1 MKTKIM
7 INGLPGNMARIVAEQ
22 AFVNPDFAVIP
33 FSLSSERNAGR
44 KYLINDSL
52 SVKLI
57 PPTKLVKTLCELKEK
72 ENFFIIIDFV
82 IPAAVNI
89 NGKAYCN
96 ANIPFVMGTTG
107 GDIAVLEEDI
117 LKSSICAV
125 IAPNMAR
132 QVVAFQAMLE
142 FAGDSFPDL
151 FKDYSLKAVESHQSQ
166 KVGTSGTAEAV
177 IECFKKLGVLF
188 SGDDFYMERD
198 PKKQLEEWKIP
209 KEHLGGHGWH
219 TYTLNSDDSNVQF
232 VFTHNVCGRNIYV
245 AGALSAI
252 CYLADKMV
260 SGCSCSGKGKVFSM
274 IDVLKK

>member
-33 FSLSSERNAGR
+33 FSLSSERSAGR

-72 ENFFIIIDFV
+72 ENFFIIIDFA

-142 FAGDSFPDL
+142 FAADSFPDL

-166 KVGTSGTAEAV
+166 KVGTSGTAE
-177 IECFKKLGVLF
+177 
-188 SGDDFYMERD
+188 DFYMERD

-232 VFTHNVCGRNIYV
+232 EFTHNVCGRDIYV
-245 AGALSAI
+245 AGAFAAI

-260 SGCSCSGKGKVFSM
+260 SGGSGKGKVFSM